1 MVLGKGFCQY
11 FCLALCEVSIL
22 FSEAEAIGGILM
34 RRLVIITLKMLLL
47 GLQPSII
54 LFYRSSFSGLISMTI
69 LFLRPLDI

>member
-1 MVLGKGFCQY
+1 
-11 FCLALCEVSIL
+11 
-22 FSEAEAIGGILM
+22 M

-54 LFYRSSFSGLISMTI
+54 LFYRSSLSGLISMTT